1 MRIELPFFLV
11 ESWRKDEHLLPF
23 REQFR
28 FDRVGGALDARKGIL
43 VFEMIATDVEWD
55 HSKHRLE
62 FRPPEIQDDF
72 AAPTILEHAARAEQ
86 SLPHHELCEPKWA
99 VKIRKPAPSPAFP
112 KSKVLIRIP
121 RTQRHG
127 CNLEGVAP
135 VLRGIHPHHAEVT
148 PQARHDVMAH
158 HPARAP
164 LIRNEREDANVI
176 QQRLIRRVCCPH
188 YTGIRGTHS
197 IS

>member
-1 MRIELPFFLV
+1 MPLQRADVAKPRGRNWGKVLWLRKRLGVRCKSHRARKIVGMRIELPFFLV
-11 ESWRKDEHLLPF
+11 ESWRKDEHLIHF

-28 FDRVGGALDARKGIL
+28 FDRVRGALDARKGIL

-99 VKIRKPAPSPAFP
+99 VKIRKPALSRVFH
-112 KSKVLIRIP
+112 KSMVLILIQ
-121 RTQRHG
+121 RTHQHA
-127 CNLEGVAP
+127 V
-135 VLRGIHPHHAEVT
+135 HPT
-148 PQARHDVMAH
+148 
-158 HPARAP
+158 
-164 LIRNEREDANVI
+164 
-176 QQRLIRRVCCPH
+176 
-188 YTGIRGTHS
+188 
-197 IS
+197 